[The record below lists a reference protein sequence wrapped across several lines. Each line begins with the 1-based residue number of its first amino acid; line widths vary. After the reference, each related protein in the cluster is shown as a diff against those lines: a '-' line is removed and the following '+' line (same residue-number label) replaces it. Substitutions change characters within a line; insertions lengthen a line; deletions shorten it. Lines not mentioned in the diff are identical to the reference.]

1 MEQYPGRIN
10 AAVPRMKRELKSPGR
25 IYIFRGKNLVG
36 FIGDVSNLK
45 GVLANLMLHG
55 KIPLLDVSVAHLR
68 ISRIDS
74 NASRNSRRARREVV
88 P

>member
-1 MEQYPGRIN
+1 MRQLIEEYPGRIK
-10 AAVPRMKRELKSPGR
+10 AAVPRMKRELKSPGS

-36 FIGDVSNLK
+36 FVCNVPNLK
-45 GVLANLMLHG
+45 GVLANLMLQR

-68 ISRIDS
+68 IGRIDS
-74 NASRNSRRARREVV
+74 YAGRDEPPS